1 MAESFSFDVV
11 SDFERQELVNTLD
24 QVKREISQRYDLKD
38 TDTKV
43 DLDKENIF
51 IITNS
56 ELTLNA
62 VNDIIRQKAIKR
74 NLSLKIFDYG
84 EIEMVS
90 GNRVKQ
96 TILLKQGIKQ
106 EIAKKISKDIRD
118 QIKKINV
125 SINGETLRVASKSK
139 NDLQLAIKLVSQLEE
154 SLNIPLFV
162 KETLD
167 KIKENNDDQDFFSAI
182 KLCKKKKIGPHRS
195 EDNRPI
201 FFNAYPAVR
210 PDTPAPITAIFL
222 NTRLP

>member
-11 SDFERQELVNTLD
+11 SDFDRQELVNTLD
-24 QVKREISQRYDLKD
+24 QVKREIAQRYDLKG
-38 TDTKV
+38 TDTSV
-43 DLDKENIF
+43 DLEKENIF

-106 EIAKKISKDIRD
+106 EIAKIISKNIRD

-125 SINGETLRVASKSK
+125 SINGETLRVSSKSK
-139 NDLQLAIKLVSQLEE
+139 NDLQIAIKLVSELEE
-154 SLNIPLFV
+154 SLNIPL
-162 KETLD
+162 KA
-167 KIKENNDDQDFFSAI
+167 NNF
-182 KLCKKKKIGPHRS
+182 R
-195 EDNRPI
+195 
-201 FFNAYPAVR
+201 
-210 PDTPAPITAIFL
+210 
-222 NTRLP
+222 

>member
-24 QVKREISQRYDLKD
+24 QAKREISQRYDLKG

-56 ELTLNA
+56 ELTLNS

-84 EIEMVS
+84 EVEIVS
-90 GNRVKQ
+90 GNKVKQ
-96 TILLKQGIKQ
+96 AILLKQGIKQ
-106 EIAKKISKDIRD
+106 EIAKKISKNIRD

-125 SINGETLRVASKSK
+125 SITGEALRVSSKSK
-139 NDLQLAIKLVSQLEE
+139 NDLQLAIKIVSELEE
-154 SLNIPLFV
+154 SLNIPL
-162 KETLD
+162 TA
-167 KIKENNDDQDFFSAI
+167 NNF
-182 KLCKKKKIGPHRS
+182 R
-195 EDNRPI
+195 
-201 FFNAYPAVR
+201 
-210 PDTPAPITAIFL
+210 
-222 NTRLP
+222 

>member
-11 SDFERQELVNTLD
+11 SDFDRQELVNTLD
-24 QVKREISQRYDLKD
+24 QVKRDISQRYDLKS
-38 TDTKV
+38 TDTSV
-43 DLDKENIF
+43 DLEKENIF

-106 EIAKKISKDIRD
+106 EIAKKISKNIRD

-125 SINGETLRVASKSK
+125 SINGETLRVTSKSK

-154 SLNIPLFV
+154 SLNIPL
-162 KETLD
+162 K
-167 KIKENNDDQDFFSAI
+167 AI
-182 KLCKKKKIGPHRS
+182 KFR
-195 EDNRPI
+195 
-201 FFNAYPAVR
+201 
-210 PDTPAPITAIFL
+210 
-222 NTRLP
+222 